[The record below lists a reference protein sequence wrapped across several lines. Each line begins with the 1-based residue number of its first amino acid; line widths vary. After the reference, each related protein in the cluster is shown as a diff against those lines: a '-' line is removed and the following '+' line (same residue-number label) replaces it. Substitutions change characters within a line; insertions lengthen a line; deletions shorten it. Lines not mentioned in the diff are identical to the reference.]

1 LKPVEPPG
9 DLLQHGLDI
18 SFRRLT
24 KLVAKLLPGHGVQ
37 RLDQIGSPLEDY
49 LFLELL
55 GIAGMPGNELLQ
67 ALETVVDCGFVESCL
82 KR

>member
-1 LKPVEPPG
+1 M
-9 DLLQHGLDI
+9 
-18 SFRRLT
+18 
-24 KLVAKLLPGHGVQ
+24 LLPGHGVQ